1 MSKQWIADRKVPGLG
16 VMVLPSG
23 VRTWYLRYREPTG
36 KQQHHRI
43 GRADVVNVTAAREE
57 AHKIL
62 ASVAKG
68 EAPTSARQERRRS
81 PTVAQLLERIKREHW
96 PKLRPGTVVNNELIW
111 RRHLLPAFGAT
122 KVVELQRRQV
132 VAWFNAHSA
141 ERPVRANRCLE
152 VLSKAMAL
160 AELWE
165 LRPQG
170 SNPCNGVAANTE
182 RKRRRYLSRQELERL
197 VAALDQF
204 AAAGVRW
211 RFAQLIRLLLLTG
224 CRINELMA
232 AEWSWFDE
240 QTARLTLPPE
250 AHKTGSDGSERV
262 IHLPPAAIL
271 ILRELRRET
280 NSRWIIAGDGD
291 GHLVGYWRMWRDLIA
306 AAGISN
312 LRPHDARH
320 SWASYAITEAGL
332 TLPQVGALLGHAS
345 PQTTARYAHLVDEAA
360 AGMAARVAAV
370 ISPTTRALAHAG
382 CSDQ

>member
-43 GRADVVNVTAAREE
+43 GRADSVNTTAAREE

-96 PKLRPGTVVNNELIW
+96 PKLRRGTVVNNELIW
-111 RRHLLPAFGAT
+111 RRHLLPEFGAV

-170 SNPCNGVAANTE
+170 SNPCNGVAANSE
-182 RKRRRYLSRQELERL
+182 RKRRRYLSGDELQRL
-197 VAALDQF
+197 LAALDSF
-204 AAAGVRW
+204 ATAGVRW
-211 RFAQLIRLLLLTG
+211 RFAQLVRLLLLTG
-224 CRINELMA
+224 CRVREIMCA
-232 AEWSWFDE
+232 QWSWFDE
-240 QTARLTLPPE
+240 QAAVLTIP
-250 AHKTGSDGSERV
+250 ADNHKTGSSGDDRKV
-262 IHLPPAAIL
+262 HLPPPAVS
-271 ILRELRRET
+271 ILRELRRRS
-280 NSRWIIAGDGD
+280 NSEWIIAGDDD
-291 GHLVGYWRMWRDLIA
+291 GHLVGYWRMWDDLLA
-306 AAGISN
+306 AAKITN
-312 LRPHDARH
+312 LRVHDLRH
-320 SWASYAITEAGL
+320 SFASYAITKAGL
-332 TLPQVGALLGHAS
+332 TLPQLGGLLGHAS

-360 AGMAARVAAV
+360 AAMAAQVAAA
-370 ISPTTRALAHAG
+370 ITRGSPSR
-382 CSDQ
+382 

>member
-43 GRADVVNVTAAREE
+43 GRADSVNTTTAREE

-111 RRHLLPAFGAT
+111 RRHLLPEFGAV

-170 SNPCNGVAANTE
+170 SNPCNGVAANAE
-182 RKRRRYLSRQELERL
+182 RKRRRYLSSDELQRL
-197 VAALDQF
+197 LAALDSF
-204 AAAGVRW
+204 ATAGVRW
-211 RFAQLIRLLLLTG
+211 RFAQLVRLLLLTG

-232 AEWSWFDE
+232 AEWSWLDE
-240 QTARLTLPPE
+240 QAARLTLPPE
-250 AHKTGSDGSERV
+250 AHKTGGNGSERIV
-262 IHLPPAAIL
+262 HLPPAAVL

-291 GHLVGYWRMWRDLIA
+291 GHLVGYWRMWSQLLES
-306 AAGISN
+306 AGINN
-312 LRPHDARH
+312 LRVHDLRH
-320 SWASYAITEAGL
+320 SFASYAITKAGL
-332 TLPQVGALLGHAS
+332 TLPQLGGLLGHAS

-360 AGMAARVAAV
+360 AAMAAQVAAA
-370 ISPTTRALAHAG
+370 ITRGSPSR
-382 CSDQ
+382 